1 GGADCPL
8 SRPGMPTGLPANS
21 RVAEQTRPQP
31 RFVPGM
37 IRLKPMRR
45 LLALAALAML
55 AACGPPLTW
64 TKPNVTEA
72 EARLD
77 YDECT
82 GLARDQA
89 FRESFF
95 GYGYYGYGRFGPG
108 YPWSPYGRAYSP
120 F

>member
-1 GGADCPL
+1 
-8 SRPGMPTGLPANS
+8 
-21 RVAEQTRPQP
+21 
-31 RFVPGM
+31 M

-120 F
+120 FHHDPFMSRVQREHDLHAFCLRARGYRLTPMAQQ